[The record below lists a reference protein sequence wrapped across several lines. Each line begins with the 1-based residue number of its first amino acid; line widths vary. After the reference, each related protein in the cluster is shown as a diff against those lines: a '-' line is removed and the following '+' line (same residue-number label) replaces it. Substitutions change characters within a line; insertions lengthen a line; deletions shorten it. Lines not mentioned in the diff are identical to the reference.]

1 MYIIEK
7 NKQYVMTLDLINKK
21 PIYTDKISMAWE
33 FGNKEKQIAE
43 FLCNKIQGNLIIKSN
58 ILF

>member
-1 MYIIEK
+1 VYIIEK
-7 NKQYVMTLDLINKK
+7 NKQYIMILDLNNKQ
-21 PIYTDKISMAWE
+21 PIYTNKISMAWE

-43 FLCNKIQGNLIIKSN
+43 FLCNKIQGNLIVKSN